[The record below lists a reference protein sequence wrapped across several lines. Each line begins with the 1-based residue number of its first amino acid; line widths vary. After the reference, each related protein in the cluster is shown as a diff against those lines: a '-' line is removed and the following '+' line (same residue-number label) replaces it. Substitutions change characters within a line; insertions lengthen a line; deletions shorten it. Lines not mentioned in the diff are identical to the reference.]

1 MPNPVQ
7 LSFEEPTM
15 ESDVLDTEDRNTFG
29 EVFTRRWV
37 ADFIL
42 DLVGYLPE
50 HDLADKVLVE
60 PACGSGAF
68 LEPIVDRLIESAVR
82 HRRELDSLGGSLRAF
97 DLKAANVELSRKT
110 SMAAL
115 VTAGVPL
122 ERAEEIARTWIT
134 QGDFLLDNL
143 DDQAAGVA
151 DFVVG
156 NPPYIRIED
165 LSPDLVQRYRAACPT
180 MQGRA
185 DIYVGFFERG
195 LQLLRPQGR
204 LGFICADRW
213 MHNQYGA
220 ELRRLISSSFA
231 VESIITMHDV
241 DAFEQDVS
249 AYPAVTVIR
258 SDRQGRVSVAEAT
271 GGLGAS
277 NAPGLVAWLKGSAP
291 QPRSARRFTGS
302 RLPEWFNG
310 RDLWPTGSPKHLEVL
325 RQLERQFPP
334 LEDTATGTRVGI
346 GVATG
351 RDDVFI
357 TTDPDLVEEDRLLP
371 LLMADDLGTGTAEWK
386 GRFLVNPWDERG
398 LVDLS
403 HHPRLRAHFEAHAER
418 LGRRHVARRRPDQ
431 WYRTIDRVQLQL
443 LNRPRLL
450 LPDMKA
456 TAHPVL
462 DDGPHYPHHNLY
474 HLTSSSWDPEV
485 LGGLL
490 LSDLANLFVGAY
502 CVKMRGGCY
511 RFQAQYLRRIR
522 VPVIGSIRPA
532 DQKALRRAFAAR
544 DVAAATTV
552 ACKLFGLDRSALA
565 P

>member
-15 ESDVLDTEDRNTFG
+15 EPDVLDAEERDAYG

-37 ADFIL
+37 ADLIL

-50 HDLADKVLVE
+50 HDLADMVLVE
-60 PACGSGAF
+60 PACGGGAF

-82 HRRELDSLGGSLRAF
+82 HGHALDTLGDSLRAI
-97 DLKAANVELSRKT
+97 DLKAANVELSRKS
-110 SMAAL
+110 SMSAL
-115 VTAGVPL
+115 VTAGVPPG
-122 ERAEEIARTWIT
+122 RAEQIARAWIN
-134 QGDFLLDNL
+134 QGDFLLDEL
-143 DDQAAGVA
+143 DDEAASGA

-165 LSPDLVQRYRAACPT
+165 LPPDLVQRYRAACPT

-220 ELRRLISSSFA
+220 GLRRLISGSFA
-231 VESIITMHDV
+231 VESVITMHDV

-249 AYPAVTVIR
+249 AYPAVTVLR

-271 GGLGAS
+271 DRLGAS
-277 NAPGLVAWLKGSAP
+277 SAPGLVAWLKGSTP
-291 QPRSARRFTGS
+291 QPRTARHFNGS
-302 RLPEWFNG
+302 RLPAWFDG
-310 RDLWPTGSPKHLEVL
+310 GDPWPTGSPKHLELL
-325 RQLERQFPP
+325 RQLEQHFPP
-334 LEDTATGTRVGI
+334 LEDSTTGTRVGI

-351 RDDVFI
+351 CDDVFI

-371 LLMADDLGTGTAEWK
+371 LLLADDLRSGTAEWQ
-386 GRFLVNPWDERG
+386 GRFLVNPWDDDG

-403 HHPRLRAHFEAHAER
+403 RHPRLRAYFEAHVQR
-418 LGRRHVARRRPDQ
+418 LGGRHVARRRPDQ
-431 WYRTIDRVQLQL
+431 WYRTIDRVQLRL
-443 LNRPRLL
+443 LDRPRLV
-450 LPDMKA
+450 LPDMKS
-456 TAHPVL
+456 TSHPVL
-462 DDGPHYPHHNLY
+462 DAGPHYPHHNLY
-474 HLTSSSWDPEV
+474 HVTSNSWDLEV

-490 LSDLANLFVGAY
+490 LSNLANLFVGAY

-522 VPVIGSIRPA
+522 VPVIESIRPFE
-532 DQKALRRAFAAR
+532 QNALRRAFASR
-544 DVAAATTV
+544 DVPAATAV
-552 ACKLFGLDRSALA
+552 ACKLFGIERSALA